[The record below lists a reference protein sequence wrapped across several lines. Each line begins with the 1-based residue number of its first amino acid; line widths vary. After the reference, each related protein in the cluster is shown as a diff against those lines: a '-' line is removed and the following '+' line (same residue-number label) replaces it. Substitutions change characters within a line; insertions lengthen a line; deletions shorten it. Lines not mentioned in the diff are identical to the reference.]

1 MEAESKEIEVGP
13 LYKNRGEKCV
23 SGGELGGRKKGDKDS
38 GSFNITVASTKG
50 STSFSLPS
58 RMKMPFLVSLLA
70 LVLIL
75 ILGVDVTDLKKIVSS
90 SDQNSATKNTV
101 SADKKYNR
109 VKWRQI
115 QSYIDGTGLILSVHV
130 THHGGT
136 YLCGQMKAIGKTP
149 KFACMA
155 GHLRENDPTNWPYN
169 NTIVGDKEW
178 KIRYSNTWPA
188 NETGIMTK
196 ELRKYFH
203 MISWEFDTR
212 WGHLSDTDWEHP
224 DLLSVVIMRDPL
236 ERFMAGGK
244 CGKFK
249 KAIRKDLADDPTP
262 SMNDLYWQY
271 ANDKCADNFALRIFT
286 GSPGCCDGANTDVQY
301 LEQAKRQM
309 DRTTVLIDQTC
320 ETESIKALFE
330 LLKIDP
336 NITNV
341 KRKPEKARRLSPS
354 HPPVR
359 ERLGNDTLYEYLQ
372 EKFNLDI
379 ELYKYAQAK
388 SILDCSKVKKR

>member
-1 MEAESKEIEVGP
+1 MEEDGKDIEIVP
-13 LYKNRGEKCV
+13 LFKNRGEKCV
-23 SGGELGGRKKGDKDS
+23 SGGREKGDEDS
-38 GSFNITVASTKG
+38 GSFNIPVASTKG
-50 STSFSLPS
+50 STPFSLPS
-58 RMKMPFLVSLLA
+58 RMKIPFLASIVVALL
-70 LVLIL
+70 LIL
-75 ILGVDVTDLKKIVSS
+75 ILGENVTDLKKSVSPS
-90 SDQNSATKNTV
+90 VQNSTTKKTV
-101 SADKKYNR
+101 SAGKKYNR
-109 VKWRQI
+109 VKQRQI

-136 YLCGQMKAIGKTP
+136 YLCGQMRAIGETP
-149 KFACMA
+149 NFACMA
-155 GHLRENDPTNWPYN
+155 GHLSQNDPSNWPYN

-178 KIRYSNTWPA
+178 RIKNGEPWPA

-203 MISWEFDTR
+203 MISWEFNTR

-244 CGKFK
+244 CGKYHK
-249 KAIRKDLADDPTP
+249 LITKDLADDPTP
-262 SMNDLYWQY
+262 IMNDLYWQY
-271 ANDKCADNFALRIFT
+271 ANDQCADNFALGVFT
-286 GSPGCCDGANTDVQY
+286 GSPGCCDGSHTNVTY

-309 DRTTVLIDQTC
+309 DRTTVLIDQSC

-330 LLKIDP
+330 LLQINP
-336 NITNV
+336 NITNAERNP
-341 KRKPEKARRLSPS
+341 KNARLLHTT

-372 EKFNLDI
+372 EKFKLDI
-379 ELYKYAQAK
+379 ELYKYAQSK
-388 SILDCSKVKKR
+388 SILDCSKVKN